1 MPIRILPPEV
11 ASRIAAGEVVERP
24 ASVVKELVENAIDA
38 GARTIQVEV
47 EDGGLR
53 RIRVS
58 DDGCGIPAGEAELA
72 FARHATSKLTDVDDL
87 ERIVTLGFR
96 GEALASIAA
105 VSRMEMSTRSVDDE
119 IGIQLSLEAG
129 EVVHRRSIG
138 RPPGTTI
145 TVENLFYNVP
155 ARRKFLRS
163 SLTEA
168 GHIQEITTYYAMA
181 YPERR
186 ISLSHNGRLIFRS
199 PGTGSLLDVL
209 LELHG
214 PETAG
219 ALIPIHTPWE
229 EPAPITV
236 SGYISPPAL
245 HRADRR
251 HMVFF
256 VNGRWVRDKALA
268 YAVLEAYHTFL
279 PANRFP
285 IAIIRIFLD
294 PAEVDVNVHPTKTE
308 VRFRSAGEVFRAVQR
323 HARAALVQQGSVVPP
338 FTTPGWRK
346 GLSTPAEVSARQQVL
361 MSAGRDAVERSL
373 WLIPPAEKPPA
384 EPAGAPPS
392 GLPILRVVGQVRQ
405 TYIIAEGPDGLYL
418 IDQHAAH
425 ERVLYEQMLSQT
437 AAGSTRSQA
446 LLEPE
451 VVTVDLRQQDVI
463 QTYDAEL
470 RMAGFELEPFGKE
483 AYLLRAVP
491 AVLAGRQDPRSVLYE
506 VLEELKRG
514 EIPLTRKKDAI
525 VMAAVCKRGAVKA
538 GQTLSHEE
546 MTELVRRLEA
556 TSSPQTCPHG
566 RPTMIHLSAD
576 ALARQFL
583 RS

>member
-53 RIRVS
+53 LIRVS

-72 FARHATSKLTDVDDL
+72 FARHATSKLTDMDDL
-87 ERIVTLGFR
+87 NRITTLGFR
-96 GEALASIAA
+96 GEALASIAV
-105 VSRMEMSTRSVDDE
+105 VSRVEMSTRSTDEE

-129 EVVHRRSIG
+129 EVVRRRPIG

-145 TVENLFYNVP
+145 AVENLFYNVP

-163 SLTEA
+163 PLTEA
-168 GHIQEITTYYAMA
+168 GHIQEITTFYALA

-199 PGTGSLLDVL
+199 PGTGRMLDVL
-209 LELHG
+209 LEIHG

-219 ALIPIHTPWE
+219 ALLPIHAASD

-256 VNGRWVRDKALA
+256 VNGRWVRDKALT
-268 YAVLEAYHTFL
+268 YAVLEAYHTLL
-279 PANRFP
+279 PANRSP
-285 IAIIRIFLD
+285 IAVIQIFLD

-323 HARAALVQQGSVVPP
+323 HVRAALVQQGSAVPQFAAP
-338 FTTPGWRK
+338 SRREQS
-346 GLSTPAEVSARQQVL
+346 STPAEMTARQQAL
-361 MSAGRDAVERSL
+361 MRAGRSAVEHALR
-373 WLIPPAEKPPA
+373 LIPPAEESPLG
-384 EPAGAPPS
+384 PAGAPPS

-425 ERVLYEQMLSQT
+425 ERVLYEQMLAQT
-437 AAGSTRSQA
+437 AAGSSLSQA

-470 RMAGFELEPFGKE
+470 RAAGFALEPFGKE

-491 AVLAGRQDPRSVLYE
+491 AVLASRQDPRSALYE
-506 VLEELKRG
+506 VLEELERG
-514 EIPLTRKKDAI
+514 EPPLARKKDAA